1 MDPIILEHGD
11 DRHLVGLPDGTSR
24 WLPRVTSVI
33 ARWFPFLQPPEV
45 LAIAGAR
52 GTAVHRGTHII
63 DADPQGIDWGTVD
76 EPLVGYLQ
84 GYQKFLVECV
94 AAPIEREFPVFNL
107 LQGYV
112 GTTDGVY
119 AMRFEKG
126 GGGDS
131 ILDIKTGMPLPT
143 HALQTAAY
151 ADPAGRMLNRRKP
164 LARHALYLKSDGGYK
179 LVQHT
184 DPRDYPAFL
193 GLLSAYYWEQGK

>member
-1 MDPIILEHGD
+1 M
-11 DRHLVGLPDGTSR
+11 
-24 WLPRVTSVI
+24 
-33 ARWFPFLQPPEV
+33 
-45 LAIAGAR
+45 
-52 GTAVHRGTHII
+52 
-63 DADPQGIDWGTVD
+63 
-76 EPLVGYLQ
+76 
-84 GYQKFLVECV
+84 
-94 AAPIEREFPVFNL
+94 FNL

-126 GGGDS
+126 GGGTS
-131 ILDIKTGMPLPT
+131 LLDAKTGMPLPT

-164 LARHALYLKSDGGYK
+164 LARHALYLKPDGGYK